1 MTNTVIEAS
10 LLNRS
15 HLGQKVR
22 VTVDGS
28 ECIDVLRSVSHEAS
42 MVSMGRICSGV
53 NEYVVG
59 RAETNI
65 TLLHFGELQV
75 AGNSPVEL
83 FPA

>member
-1 MTNTVIEAS
+1 
-10 LLNRS
+10 
-15 HLGQKVR
+15 
-22 VTVDGS
+22 
-28 ECIDVLRSVSHEAS
+28 